1 MTTGL
6 RAYGQV
12 LRDREARAFSLSGL
26 VARMPMSMTGL
37 GVVLLVSLQTGS
49 FGRAGLV
56 AAAGTVAGAVAAP
69 VWGRLVDRVGQAR
82 VLVSAMLVNTISV
95 AVLIATVEAGLP
107 LAASLVAAAGV
118 GLGFSSAGA
127 CVRARWSYRLAG
139 DPLLHTAFAVEAM
152 LDEVVFI
159 VGPVLATFLAT
170 TVHPALGL
178 VASAALGV
186 TGALLLAS
194 RRRTQPPYG
203 GPHRQ
208 RDRHEPPLPVGRLAA
223 LALASAAIGS
233 IFGGMEV
240 AVVAFAEAA
249 GVVELSG
256 VLLLTWAVGSLA
268 SGLVVGTIAWR
279 SSPARRFRTS
289 AILLAVSTVP
299 LPFVH
304 QPLVLV
310 PVLVLSGLAIAPTM
324 IASVAVAQSAVPAA
338 RLTEAFGWTSMGLAG
353 GVALGAAGMGRLV
366 DSGGPTAG
374 FWGLVAAGSVLIV
387 LTLLVRSGPAH
398 PSDAEAENP
407 VVLPGAQS
415 HPSDGAFTD
424 DGSTSAAVGSRR
436 RNAVP
441 GPTAS

>member
-6 RAYGQV
+6 GAYGHV

-37 GVVLLVSLQTGS
+37 GVVLLVSLETGS
-49 FGRAGLV
+49 YGRAGLV
-56 AAAGTVAGAVAAP
+56 AAAGTLSGAVAAP
-69 VWGRLVDRVGQAR
+69 VWGRLIDRIGQAR
-82 VLVSAMLVNTISV
+82 VLVSAALLNTVSV
-95 AVLIATVEAGLP
+95 AVLVLTVLADLP
-107 LAASLVAAAGV
+107 LGTSLLAAAGV

-127 CVRARWSYRLAG
+127 CVRARWSHRLAG

-170 TVHPALGL
+170 SVHPALGL
-178 VASAALGV
+178 LACLVLGLS
-186 TGALLLAS
+186 GALLLARQRS
-194 RRRTQPPYG
+194 TQPPYG
-203 GPHRQ
+203 RPPRHQ
-208 RDRHEPPLPVGRLAA
+208 ARHEPLPVGPLVA

-233 IFGGMEV
+233 LFGGMEV

-249 GVVELSG
+249 GAVELSG

-268 SGLVVGTIAWR
+268 SGMVVGTVAWR

-289 AILLAVSTVP
+289 AILLALSTLP
-299 LPFVH
+299 LPFV
-304 QPLVLV
+304 QRPLLLV
-310 PVLVLSGLAIAPTM
+310 PVLVVSGLAIAPTM
-324 IASVAVAQSAVPAA
+324 IASVAVAQSAVSPA

-353 GVALGAAGMGRLV
+353 GVALGAAGMGRLI

-374 FWGLVAAGSVLIV
+374 FWGLVAAGVVLIG
-387 LTLLVRSGPAH
+387 LTLLVRSGPAQ
-398 PSDAEAENP
+398 PGDSDPGYP

-436 RNAVP
+436 RAAAP
-441 GPTAS
+441 APPAG